1 MEVIEVIML
10 SACLAGINCKYNG
23 GNNLHPSFKDLAK
36 SENVVLVCPE
46 ELGGLSIPRS
56 PCEIAGGSG
65 EDVLNGQARVIN
77 KAGEDVSRYFVQGAQ
92 AVLELART
100 HQADL
105 AILRRRSPSCGCG
118 LIYDGSFT
126 STLRSGDGVCA
137 ALLKQ
142 HGIKVI
148 CDDDYLN
155 KGVKE

>member
-1 MEVIEVIML
+1 MIML
-10 SACLAGINCKYNG
+10 SACLAGVNCKYNG

-36 SENVVLVCPE
+36 SGDVVLVCPE
-46 ELGGLSIPRS
+46 ELGGLSIPRN

-77 KAGEDVSRYFVQGAQ
+77 KNGEDVSCYFVKGAQ

-105 AILRRRSPSCGCG
+105 VILRRRSPSCGCG

-126 STLRSGDGVCA
+126 STLHAGDGVCA

-148 CDDDYLN
+148 SDDDYLV